1 MSQLS
6 PSHSADHARHYWRE
20 PVMLPGVQNL
30 NSERISDEQFR
41 SVAAY
46 LPTLCWL
53 ARGDG
58 YIIWYNQRWH
68 DYCGTT
74 PEQMEGWG
82 WQSVHDPERLAGV
95 LQVWQRSIASGEPF
109 EMVFPLRVADG
120 RFRPFLTRIVPARNE
135 SGDVVR
141 WFGVNT
147 EIGDQVRAEDA
158 LRLSEAKFET
168 LTDAMPQMVWSALP
182 NGDHDY
188 FNAQWY
194 AFTGV
199 PVGSTDGAGWNELF
213 HPDDGQQ
220 ANEKWAH
227 SLQSGEPYEVE
238 YRIRHH
244 TGSYRWALGRAQP
257 LRNAEGRIT
266 RWIGTWTD
274 IDEAKR
280 AAERTELLG
289 RELSHRI
296 KNIFAVVGGIVSLT
310 GRRSVELR
318 PVMKGLLDRIAALGR
333 AHNFARPHSPE
344 SQPHDRAGT
353 LHGLISVLL
362 DPYTDGRLERVRLCG
377 DDAPI
382 DDRGATPLSLALH
395 ELATNSAK
403 YGALSTEAGRLDL
416 SVEHDGSKVRLI
428 WQETGGP
435 NIESMPER
443 VGFGTELADLA
454 IERQLGG
461 TIRREWKH
469 EGLEVTMEVQAANMW
484 RG

>member
-1 MSQLS
+1 MSQTLQS
-6 PSHSADHARHYWRE
+6 APADHAWLYWRDQ
-20 PVMLPGVQNL
+20 VVLPGVKAL
-30 NSERISDEQFR
+30 DEGDVSDEQFR
-41 SVAAY
+41 ALAAY

-58 YIIWYNQRWH
+58 YIIWYNERWH

-82 WQSVHDPERLAGV
+82 WQSVHDPEQLAGV
-95 LQVWQRSIASGEPF
+95 LQAWQRSIALGEPF
-109 EMVFPLRVADG
+109 EMVFPLRGADG
-120 RFRPFLTRIVPARNE
+120 SFRPFLTRVVPARNE
-135 SGDVVR
+135 TGDVVR

-158 LRLSEAKFET
+158 LRLSEAKFEA

-182 NGDHDY
+182 NGEHDY

-199 PVGSTDGAGWNELF
+199 PVGSTDGAGWADMF
-213 HPDDGQQ
+213 HPDDRQQ

-227 SLQSGEPYEVE
+227 SLESGELYEVE
-238 YRIRHH
+238 YRLRHH
-244 TGSYRWALGRAQP
+244 TGSYRWTLGRAQP
-257 LRNAEGRIT
+257 LRDAGGRIS
-266 RWIGTWTD
+266 RWIGTCTD

-280 AAERTELLG
+280 AAEETELLG

-296 KNIFAVVGGIVSLT
+296 KNIFAVIGGIVSLT

-318 PVMKGLLDRIAALGR
+318 PIVKELLDRISALGR

-344 SQPHDRAGT
+344 SQPGELAGT
-353 LHGLISVLL
+353 LHGLIVALL
-362 DPYTDGRLERVRLCG
+362 EPYTNDQLERVRLSG
-377 DDAPI
+377 DDIPV

-403 YGALSTEAGRLDL
+403 YGALSSETGKLDL
-416 SVEHDGSKVRLI
+416 CVTQDGAQVRLVWREI
-428 WQETGGP
+428 GGP
-435 NIESMPER
+435 QIESTPER
-443 VGFGTELADLA
+443 VGFGTELADIA

-461 TIRREWKH
+461 SIQRDWMVDGLQVTIEF
-469 EGLEVTMEVQAANMW
+469 ETANVW